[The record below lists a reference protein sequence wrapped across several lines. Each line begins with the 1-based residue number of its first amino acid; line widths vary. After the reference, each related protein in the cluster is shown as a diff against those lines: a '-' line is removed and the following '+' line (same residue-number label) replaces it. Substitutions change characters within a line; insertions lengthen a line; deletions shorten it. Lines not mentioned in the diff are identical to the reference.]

1 MSAQINLDVLLS
13 NLYCICIDIMVQVLL
28 FDQQKRGVKFTVYV
42 TLYVF
47 ILCVLTVISFM
58 LYEQLRGVTLI
69 LHLHG

>member
-1 MSAQINLDVLLS
+1 
-13 NLYCICIDIMVQVLL
+13 MVQILL

-47 ILCVLTVISFM
+47 ILCVLTVMSFM